1 MVTTNGAREA
11 TPSIQSVERAA
22 NMLGFFT
29 VSRPRLSLSEL
40 TARLGMSKATAHRYA
55 MALRQVNLL
64 RYDAS
69 SGEYALGP
77 QVLVLAAAARAGLS
91 IISAAEPLMRDLV
104 RQVNETV
111 VLSIWDGEAPV
122 VVHVDDATDRVIRI
136 SVEVGSRL
144 ERFGSAQ
151 GRVFCAFLP
160 EPAVPGLS
168 DELTRSNK
176 LKDELQKIRANGVGF
191 NVSERYGV
199 RTVATP
205 VFSDGQIIAVMGLVS
220 TTVSLPGSRTSPVT
234 KALLA
239 TAARLTAVHGE
250 HHVDPR

>member
-1 MVTTNGAREA
+1 MVTTNGAREV

-22 NMLGFFT
+22 TMLGFFT
-29 VSRPRLSLSEL
+29 VARPRLSLSEL
-40 TARLGMSKATAHRYA
+40 TTRLGMSKATAHRYA
-55 MALRQVNLL
+55 MALRRVNLL
-64 RYDAS
+64 RYDPG

-91 IISAAEPLMRDLV
+91 IISAAGPLMQDLV

-122 VVHVDDATDRVIRI
+122 VVHVDDSTDRVIRI

-160 EPAVPGLS
+160 EATVPGLS
-168 DELTRSNK
+168 DELARSDT
-176 LKDELQKIRANGVGF
+176 LSGELQRIRDTGVGF
-191 NVSERYGV
+191 NVSDRYGV
-199 RTVATP
+199 RTAAAP
-205 VFSDGQIIAVMGLVS
+205 VFADGEIIAVMALVS

-234 KALLA
+234 KALMA
-239 TAARLTAVHGE
+239 TASRLTAVHGE
-250 HHVDPR
+250 HLVDPP